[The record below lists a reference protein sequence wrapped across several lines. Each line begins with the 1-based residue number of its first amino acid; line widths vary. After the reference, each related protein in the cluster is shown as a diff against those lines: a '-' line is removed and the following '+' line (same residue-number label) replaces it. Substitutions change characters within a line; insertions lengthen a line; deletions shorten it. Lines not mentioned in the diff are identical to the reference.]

1 MRTRPLIIALVTAG
15 IIAGTQGSM
24 AAMDNDTWRAADPV
38 TSQSES
44 QVLALED
51 EPVIAWQSDSHGSSS
66 IQRDEYTSTVR
77 IPFTQ
82 RYVTVAQSA
91 IPGDAS
97 ELSTPLPVVATYFD
111 SRNLNVALTGAA
123 GSAFPGEASELPL
136 PLPIVAAY
144 FDRLE
149 AQHFASVQSSVDSE
163 MTSSAAAD

>member
-1 MRTRPLIIALVTAG
+1 MRNRPLIIALVAAG
-15 IIAGTQGSM
+15 VIAGTQGSM
-24 AAMDNDTWRAADPV
+24 AAMNDDVWSVSDPV
-38 TSQSES
+38 TYQSES

-51 EPVIAWQSDSHGSSS
+51 APVIAWQSDSQGSGN
-66 IQRDEYTSTVR
+66 IQRDESISTVH

-82 RYVTVAQSA
+82 RYLTVTQSA

-111 SRNLNVALTGAA
+111 NRNLNVALTGAA
-123 GSAFPGEASELPL
+123 GSAFPSEASELSL
-136 PLPIVAAY
+136 PLPVIAMY

-149 AQHFASVQSSVDSE
+149 AQQFASVQTSVDSE